1 MKIRKVVDRIY
12 ITFTTGIYTGKS
24 FRKVENNK
32 FINYLEGTI
41 EEISKYG
48 MTTESRGFDL
58 MMNGINNYTDN
69 IKSYVEQK
77 LQQKLSIHMGELNYP
92 FEDTEQLGIP
102 YLTKKSKEELD
113 LISKDAILNTEGV
126 KNILTYTSEQ
136 IGSAYKFSFVVVT
149 KEGIEVEGGNR

>member
-1 MKIRKVVDRIY
+1 MKIRKVEERIY
-12 ITFTTGIYTGKS
+12 ITFTSGSYIGKS

-41 EEISKYG
+41 DEISKYG
-48 MTTESRGFDL
+48 SATESRGYDM
-58 MMNGINNYTDN
+58 MMNGTNNYTND

-92 FEDTEQLGIP
+92 FEDTDQLGIP
-102 YLTKKSKEELD
+102 YLTKKTKEEFD
-113 LISKDAILNTEGV
+113 LILKDAILNTEGV
-126 KNILTYTSEQ
+126 KNILTFTSEQ
-136 IGSAYKFSFVVVT
+136 VINKYLYSFVVVT